1 MKSVGSEEGGMG
13 KGVHSACWG
22 NRATLGFR
30 ERKQFSMCGE
40 GRGVYPSVHFIS
52 KCSSSCCGDS
62 GGVF

>member
-40 GRGVYPSVHFIS
+40 GMGVYPSVYFIINFLPHFVEIL
-52 KCSSSCCGDS
+52 
-62 GGVF
+62 VV

>member
-1 MKSVGSEEGGMG
+1 MG

-40 GRGVYPSVHFIS
+40 GMGVYPSVYFIINFLPHFVEIL
-52 KCSSSCCGDS
+52 
-62 GGVF
+62 VV